1 MTGTWA
7 KGPIVWARDWRAG
20 HAALLLA
27 AIAGLGGCAER
38 KAHAIPWAT
47 AVMVRPNPPVARGV
61 SSADAEDPAPDIRI
75 EPPTNAARIF
85 GTRPLP
91 PRPKGASSS
100 GSENSNGN
108 KAQLLVPELSPQ
120 ETAVA
125 KEQVKESMA
134 LAERNLTTAR
144 KRSLTAVQA
153 DTVSKINGF
162 LAEAHE
168 AGGEGDWARA
178 RNLAKKAQILSQ
190 DLVAS
195 F

>member
-1 MTGTWA
+1 MTGTRV
-7 KGPIVWARDWRAG
+7 KKSLVMARDAG
-20 HAALLLA
+20 RTVWLLA
-27 AIAGLGGCAER
+27 AIAFLGGCAER

-47 AVMVRPNPPVARGV
+47 AVMVRPNPPIARGG
-61 SSADAEDPAPDIRI
+61 DASGGDDATPDIRV
-75 EPPTNAARIF
+75 EVPPNAARILA
-85 GTRPLP
+85 GRPFP
-91 PRPKGASSS
+91 PRPKGALPS
-100 GSENSNGN
+100 GSENSNGS
-108 KAQLLVPELSPQ
+108 KEQLLVPELSPQ

-125 KEQVKESMA
+125 KEQVAESIA
-134 LAERNLTTAR
+134 VAERNLAAAR
-144 KRSLTAVQA
+144 KRTLSAAQT

-162 LAEAHE
+162 VAEARE